1 MSKSTRKLALS
12 LILALGLSTGLNAST
27 CDKRAFNISIT
38 DTVTLSDILTQ
49 LSDTCNFSIV
59 AKDAIAAEALKKEL
73 AGVSIKNLSL
83 REVFNILINEN
94 NLGYEFNNQ
103 ALMISALQTK
113 TFKIDYITGIRDGTA
128 ILRASTDS
136 SPVQFDEDKNTENLE
151 DNRITTIEKFDF
163 WENVSQEITYILNN
177 GTENYQAIS
186 PIINKNAGLVT
197 VTATK
202 AQLKRVDEYIK
213 ELQRR
218 LKRQVMLDVTIIEVM
233 LRNDYTRG
241 IDWSKFKLGFDTYL
255 GGNPNTPSTF
265 TFGNRNPAVM
275 IDNPGTPGT
284 PAKYKTIERKDSQGN
299 IIDIRETNILES
311 AAVRPTPPTYKWGN
325 EMGLKASQSS
335 GVWAIGANLNFN
347 IAGAI
352 NFLEQKGKTKVISSP
367 KVMTLNNQQAIITV
381 GDVLNYTL
389 AKSIKASDS
398 GAETGQDVEM
408 YSSFVGIL
416 LNITPEISDQNKIML
431 RINPSL
437 SDLLDQNDKYTKG
450 RNIAPDTKERK
461 VSTVITVDDGD
472 TVILGG
478 MIAQEKGKD
487 NKNVPFL
494 SELPLV
500 GNLFKSTSDVLT
512 TTELVFIITPRLM
525 DNTNVNI
532 ADSLKELGYSKS
544 LYTYE

>member
-103 ALMISALQTK
+103 ALMVSALQTK
-113 TFKIDYITGIRDGTA
+113 TFKIDYITSIREGSA
-128 ILRASTDS
+128 IVRASTDS
-136 SPVQFDEDKNTENLE
+136 SPKEFDAERNTEVID
-151 DNRITTIEKFDF
+151 DNVIKATEKFDF
-163 WENVSQEITYILNN
+163 WANVSDEITYILNN
-177 GTENYQAIS
+177 GTEKYEAIP
-186 PIINKNAGLVT
+186 PIINQNAGLVT

-218 LKRQVMLDVTIIEVM
+218 LKRQVMLDVTIIEVQ
-233 LRNDYTRG
+233 LNNSYTKG
-241 IDWSKFKLGFDTYL
+241 IDWSKFELGFNTYVDNRSTPSNFNF
-255 GGNPNTPSTF
+255 GNPVGPRTL
-265 TFGNRNPAVM
+265 
-275 IDNPGTPGT
+275 
-284 PAKYKTIERKDSQGN
+284 N
-299 IIDIRETNILES
+299 IIPDGDSSKYGRLSTQGWS
-311 AAVRPTPPTYKWGN
+311 G
-325 EMGLKASQSS
+325 KASTSN

-347 IAGAI
+347 INGAI
-352 NFLEQKGKTKVISSP
+352 NFLETKGKTKVISNP

-381 GDVLNYTL
+381 GDIFNYIL
-389 AKSIKASDS
+389 IESKNSSDS
-398 GAETGQDVEM
+398 STTVSENRKM
-408 YSSFVGIL
+408 YSTFIGIL

-437 SDLLDQNDKYTKG
+437 SELKYKEDDRRQDTPRG
-450 RNIAPDTKERK
+450 IAPDTREKK
-461 VSTVITVDDGD
+461 VSTVITVNDGD

-478 MIAQEKGKD
+478 MIAQSKD
-487 NKNVPFL
+487 KKNTNVPVL
-494 SELPLV
+494 SNIPLV
-500 GNLFKSTSDVLT
+500 GNLFKSTGDILS

>member
-1 MSKSTRKLALS
+1 MSKLTKKLALS
-12 LILALGLSTGLNAST
+12 LILALGLSTGLNASN

-38 DTVTLSDILTQ
+38 DTVTLNDILTQ

-103 ALMISALQTK
+103 ALMVSALQTK
-113 TFKIDYITGIRDGTA
+113 TFKIDYITSIREGTA
-128 ILRASTDS
+128 ILKASTDS
-136 SPVQFDEDKNTENLE
+136 SPKEFDAERNSELLDENAI
-151 DNRITTIEKFDF
+151 RTTEKFDF
-163 WENVSQEITYILNN
+163 WANVAEEITYILNS
-177 GTENYQAIS
+177 GAEKYQAIP
-186 PIINKNAGLVT
+186 PIINQNAGLVT

-218 LKRQVMLDVTIIEVM
+218 LKRQVMLDVTIVEVQ
-233 LRNDYTRG
+233 LGNSYTTG
-241 IDWSKFKLGFDTYL
+241 IDWSQFKIGFDTYM
-255 GGNPNTPSTF
+255 GGNPDTPSRYRA
-265 TFGNRNPAVM
+265 GNAGSYVVGEAKDAINSDTGDKMTLVASSLKSSSLKRAVST
-275 IDNPGTPGT
+275 G
-284 PAKYKTIERKDSQGN
+284 
-299 IIDIRETNILES
+299 
-311 AAVRPTPPTYKWGN
+311 
-325 EMGLKASQSS
+325 S
-335 GVWAIGANLNFN
+335 GWSIGANLNFN

-352 NFLEQKGKTKVISSP
+352 NFLEQKGKTKVISNP

-381 GDVLNYTL
+381 GDVINYIL
-389 AKSIKASDS
+389 IESKKSSDS
-398 GAETGQDVEM
+398 STTVSENRKM
-408 YSSFVGIL
+408 YSTFIGIL

-437 SDLLDQNDKYTKG
+437 SALKYSKDNVRIEDG
-450 RNIAPDTKERK
+450 LGNPLPRQIAPDTKEKK
-461 VSTVITVDDGD
+461 VSTVITVNDGD

-478 MIAQEKGKD
+478 MIAQSKD
-487 NKNVPFL
+487 KQNNSVPVL
-494 SELPLV
+494 SEIPLL
-500 GNLFKSTSDVLT
+500 GNLFKSTGDILS

-525 DNTNVNI
+525 DNAGKNI

-544 LYTYE
+544 IYTYE

>member
-1 MSKSTRKLALS
+1 MSKLTKKLALS
-12 LILALGLSTGLNAST
+12 LILALGLSTGLNASA

-38 DTVTLSDILTQ
+38 DTVTLNDILTQ

-103 ALMISALQTK
+103 ALMVSALQTK
-113 TFKIDYITGIRDGTA
+113 TFKIDYITSVREGTA
-128 ILRASTDS
+128 ILKASTDS
-136 SPVQFDEDKNTENLE
+136 SPKEFDAERNSELLDENAI
-151 DNRITTIEKFDF
+151 RTIEKFDF
-163 WENVSQEITYILNN
+163 WANVAEEITYILNS
-177 GTENYQAIS
+177 GAEKYQAIP
-186 PIINKNAGLVT
+186 PIINQNAGLVT

-218 LKRQVMLDVTIIEVM
+218 LKRQVMLDVTIVEVQ
-233 LRNDYTRG
+233 LGNSYTTG
-241 IDWSKFKLGFDTYL
+241 IDWSQFKIGFDTYM
-255 GGNPNTPSTF
+255 GGNPDTPSRYRA
-265 TFGNRNPAVM
+265 GNAGSYVAGEAKDAINSDTGDKMTLVASSLKSSSLKRAVST
-275 IDNPGTPGT
+275 G
-284 PAKYKTIERKDSQGN
+284 
-299 IIDIRETNILES
+299 
-311 AAVRPTPPTYKWGN
+311 
-325 EMGLKASQSS
+325 S
-335 GVWAIGANLNFN
+335 GWSIGANLNFN

-352 NFLEQKGKTKVISSP
+352 NFLEQKGKTKVISNP

-381 GDVLNYTL
+381 GDVINYIL
-389 AKSIKASDS
+389 IESKNSSDS
-398 GAETGQDVEM
+398 STTVSENRKM
-408 YSSFVGIL
+408 YSTFIGIL

-437 SDLLDQNDKYTKG
+437 SELKYKEDDKKQDTP
-450 RNIAPDTKERK
+450 RSIAPDTREKK
-461 VSTVITVDDGD
+461 VSTVITVNDGD

-478 MIAQEKGKD
+478 MIAQSKD
-487 NKNVPFL
+487 KQNNNVPVL
-494 SELPLV
+494 SEIPLL
-500 GNLFKSTSDVLT
+500 GNLFKSTGDILS

-525 DNTNVNI
+525 DNAGKNI

-544 LYTYE
+544 IYTYE

>member
-1 MSKSTRKLALS
+1 MSKLTKKLALS

-38 DTVTLSDILTQ
+38 DTVTLNDILTQ

-103 ALMISALQTK
+103 ALMVSALQTK
-113 TFKIDYITGIRDGTA
+113 TFKIDYITSIREGSA
-128 ILRASTDS
+128 IVRASTDS
-136 SPVQFDEDKNTENLE
+136 SPKEFDAERNAEIID
-151 DNRITTIEKFDF
+151 DNVIRATEKFDF
-163 WENVSQEITYILNN
+163 WANVSDEITYILNN
-177 GTENYQAIS
+177 GTEKYEAIP
-186 PIINKNAGLVT
+186 PIINQNAGLVT

-218 LKRQVMLDVTIIEVM
+218 LKRQVMLDVTIIEVQ
-233 LRNDYTRG
+233 LNNSYTKG
-241 IDWSKFKLGFDTYL
+241 IDWSKFELGFNTYVDNKKTPSVFNF
-255 GGNPNTPSTF
+255 GNPANGQRTLNIIPDGDANSKY
-265 TFGNRNPAVM
+265 
-275 IDNPGTPGT
+275 GTLT
-284 PAKYKTIERKDSQGN
+284 SQGW
-299 IIDIRETNILES
+299 S
-311 AAVRPTPPTYKWGN
+311 G
-325 EMGLKASQSS
+325 KASTSN

-347 IAGAI
+347 INGAI
-352 NFLEQKGKTKVISSP
+352 NFLETKGKTKVISNP

-381 GDVLNYTL
+381 GDIFNYIL
-389 AKSIKASDS
+389 IESKNSSDS
-398 GAETGQDVEM
+398 STTVSENRKM
-408 YSSFVGIL
+408 YSTFIGIL

-437 SDLLDQNDKYTKG
+437 SELKYKEDDKKQDTP
-450 RNIAPDTKERK
+450 RSIAPDTREKK
-461 VSTVITVDDGD
+461 VSTVITVNDGD

-478 MIAQEKGKD
+478 MIAQSKD
-487 NKNVPFL
+487 KKNTNVPVL
-494 SELPLV
+494 SEIPLL
-500 GNLFKSTSDVLT
+500 GNLFKSTGDILS

-525 DNTNVNI
+525 DNAGKNI
-532 ADSLKELGYSKS
+532 ADSLKDLGYSKS

>member
-12 LILALGLSTGLNAST
+12 LILALGLSTGLSAST

-38 DTVTLSDILTQ
+38 DAVTLNDILTQ

-73 AGVSIKNLSL
+73 VGVSIKNLSL

-113 TFKIDYITGIRDGTA
+113 TFKIDYITGVRDGTA

-177 GTENYQAIS
+177 GTENYQAIA

-241 IDWSKFKLGFDTYL
+241 IDWSQFKLGFDTYL
-255 GGNPNTPSTF
+255 GGNPNTPSRF

-275 IDNPGTPGT
+275 IDNPGS
-284 PAKYKTIERKDSQGN
+284 PAKYKEIKDKNGNVIGRGEIESYP
-299 IIDIRETNILES
+299 
-311 AAVRPTPPTYKWGN
+311 VPPTFKWS
-325 EMGLKASQSS
+325 ERMGLKASQSS

-347 IAGAI
+347 ISGAI

-494 SELPLV
+494 SQLPLL

>member
-1 MSKSTRKLALS
+1 MSKLTKKLALS

-38 DTVTLSDILTQ
+38 DTVTLNDILTQ

-103 ALMISALQTK
+103 ALMVSALQTK
-113 TFKIDYITGIRDGTA
+113 TFKIDYITSIREGTA
-128 ILRASTDS
+128 IIKASTDS
-136 SPVQFDEDKNTENLE
+136 SPKEFDAERNSELLDENAI
-151 DNRITTIEKFDF
+151 RTTEKFDF
-163 WENVSQEITYILNN
+163 WANVAEEITYILNS
-177 GTENYQAIS
+177 GAEKYQAIP
-186 PIINKNAGLVT
+186 PIINQNAGLVT

-218 LKRQVMLDVTIIEVM
+218 LKRQVMLDVTIIEVQ
-233 LRNDYTRG
+233 LSNNYTTG
-241 IDWSKFKLGFDTYL
+241 IDWSQFKIGFDTYM
-255 GGNPNTPSTF
+255 GGNPNTPSRYRA
-265 TFGNRNPAVM
+265 GNAGSYVVGEAQNAINSDTGDKMTLVASSSKSSSLKRAVST
-275 IDNPGTPGT
+275 G
-284 PAKYKTIERKDSQGN
+284 
-299 IIDIRETNILES
+299 
-311 AAVRPTPPTYKWGN
+311 
-325 EMGLKASQSS
+325 S
-335 GVWAIGANLNFN
+335 GWSIGANLNFN

-352 NFLEQKGKTKVISSP
+352 NFLEQKGKTKVISNP

-381 GDVLNYTL
+381 GDVINYIL
-389 AKSIKASDS
+389 IESKNSSDS
-398 GAETGQDVEM
+398 STTVSENRKM
-408 YSSFVGIL
+408 YSTFIGIL

-437 SDLLDQNDKYTKG
+437 SALKYPKDNIRIEDTLG
-450 RNIAPDTKERK
+450 NPLPRQIAPDTKEKK
-461 VSTVITVDDGD
+461 VSTVITVNDGD

-478 MIAQEKGKD
+478 MIAQSKD
-487 NKNVPFL
+487 KQNNNVPVL
-494 SELPLV
+494 SEIPLL
-500 GNLFKSTSDVLT
+500 GNLFKSTADVLS

-525 DNTNVNI
+525 DNTSINM